1 MELTSKQLLKL
12 ILSANTNEV
21 EAFIEELG
29 KRIAIQTTILNTQ
42 DKIIRAL
49 ESSGFK
55 HSNQYKNLT
64 TANDENKIL
73 TDSLIMLRERAFRA
87 LKELRE

>member
-1 MELTSKQLLKL
+1 MELTAKQLLKL
-12 ILSANTNEV
+12 ILNANTNEV

-29 KRIAIQTTILNTQ
+29 KAIVNQSNILNTQ

-55 HSNQYKNLT
+55 HSNQYKDIT
-64 TANDENKIL
+64 TANDESKIV

>member
-12 ILSANTNEV
+12 ILSVNTNEV

-29 KRIAIQTTILNTQ
+29 KRIAIQTTILSNQ

-55 HSNQYKNLT
+55 HSNQYKDIT
-64 TANDENKIL
+64 TANDENKVA

>member
-1 MELTSKQLLKL
+1 MELGSKHLLNL
-12 ILSANTNEV
+12 ILNGSTSGV
-21 EAFIEELG
+21 EAFIEELD
-29 KRIAIQTTILNTQ
+29 KAIVNQSNILNTQ

-55 HSNQYKNLT
+55 HSNQYKDLT
-64 TANDENKIL
+64 TANDESKIV
-73 TDSLIMLRERAFRA
+73 TDFLITLRERASRA